1 MYALRLRRLAPL
13 ALLATLLAAPAAA
26 GAAPARWEAPKLL
39 GRAILPATAYQPG
52 PVSGTALGTAPIN
65 GVTPPFPGQP
75 VPGFSAVLDVGDG
88 TFWAMPDNGFGAQG
102 NSADFLL
109 RIYRVRPDFP
119 VGGIEILETIS
130 LRDPD
135 HRIRAPFQLTRTDRL
150 LTGADFDIES
160 VRRTRNGDFW
170 FGEEFGPFLLHT
182 DSTGKV
188 LEAPFQPPAGV
199 QAPQNP
205 YRTGPETLQSS
216 RGFEGMALGANGRTL
231 YPIVEGPLIADRDG
245 GAPYRRL
252 IFEFNTR
259 RGEYTGRTWHYR
271 TDTPAPGV
279 APYVI
284 GDFTALDEHRFIA
297 IERDDFQGTDPQLA
311 QKKLY
316 LVDLRRTD
324 AEGYLRK
331 TLVADLLH
339 IEDRLGIST
348 PARSG
353 EFRVGRSFAFPLQ
366 SVESVEVLGG
376 NRLLVANDNNF
387 PFSNGR
393 WTARDRPDDTEMIV
407 IRVPGLRDLRV
418 R

>member
-1 MYALRLRRLAPL
+1 MHARRLRRLAPL
-13 ALLATLLAAPAAA
+13 ALLATLLAAPAAT
-26 GAAPARWEAPKLL
+26 AAQARWETPKLL

-75 VPGFSAVLDVGDG
+75 VPGFSAVLDLGDG

-109 RIYRVRPDFP
+109 RMYRVRPDFP

-135 HRIRAPFQLTRTDRL
+135 HRIGAPFRLTRPDRL

-182 DSTGKV
+182 DATGKV
-188 LEAPFQPPAGV
+188 LEAPIQPPAGV

-231 YPIVEGPLIADRDG
+231 YPIVEGPLLADRDG
-245 GAPYRRL
+245 AAPFRRL
-252 IFEFNTR
+252 IFEFDTR
-259 RGEYTGRTWHYR
+259 HREYTGHTWQYR
-271 TDTPAPGV
+271 TDTLAPGV

-284 GDFTALDEHRFIA
+284 GDFTALDRHRFIA

-348 PARSG
+348 PARPG
-353 EFRVGRSFAFPLQ
+353 EFRVGRNFAFPLQ

-407 IRVPGLRDLRV
+407 IRVPGLRHMRV